1 MAPSCLLTGATQ
13 WPGWLPPAKPKNVLA
28 DLNNF
33 EKLETIFD
41 KLESSALVP
50 FFMKNMCRKKWKI
63 GNLSLKIGKLNRK
76 DPGIDSW
83 LKPCP

>member
-1 MAPSCLLTGATQ
+1 MRFICTQ
-13 WPGWLPPAKPKNVLA
+13 EKFKIHKKKNLLA

-63 GNLSLKIGKLNRK
+63 GNLSLKIGKLNIK
-76 DPGIDSW
+76 LAQALPLGFG
-83 LKPCP
+83 P